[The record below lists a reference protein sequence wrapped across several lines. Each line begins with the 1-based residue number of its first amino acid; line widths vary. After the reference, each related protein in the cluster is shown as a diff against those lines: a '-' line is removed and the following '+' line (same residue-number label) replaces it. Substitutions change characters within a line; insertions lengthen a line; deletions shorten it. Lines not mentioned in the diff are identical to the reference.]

1 MGVERGVLCGMFP
14 KMRSGRGI
22 QVHEETGPDQ
32 AIVRLPAAR
41 TAFVGRTLR
50 GPVNQAVPVR
60 NFADFQ
66 QIFGGLWQP
75 SSVSYAVEQFFDNG
89 GSEALIVRVQNG
101 ARPSTLSLPAGAE
114 ALQLRATR
122 PGTREFLRVCVDYDN
137 VPADNS
143 ENFNLTVQRI
153 RTQGTLRV
161 EDQETFRNLSLKPE
175 SDTYLGAVLADSEM
189 IEPMIP
195 LPVLRPELTRDTI
208 TGVPTGYVYSN
219 SDGDDGAPITDYD
232 LIGSSVDR
240 TGMFAITDADE
251 FNFLC
256 IPPIS
261 RDQDI
266 GPSTLMIAARFCR
279 ARRALLIVD
288 PPASWATADDAL
300 RGLREWNFASED
312 ALMFFP
318 RILAHDKLRARF
330 EAFAPCGA
338 VAGML
343 AKGDEAAS
351 VWAASD
357 LEEPILRPGFRPVC
371 WVADDRRARLAL
383 LGVNTLQ
390 TVRSPVYSSLRLR
403 TLGAASAAEP
413 GWRYLAER
421 RQALAIINSIEHG
434 TRWVAIA
441 SPQAEIADLLE
452 KQVREFLGE
461 LHAAG
466 KFGEHD
472 PKDSYYVVADRRG
485 NRSGNGGRDKR
496 EFQFLIGFAAQ
507 NRGQFHTFRISQS
520 LVGSQVRAVT
530 LNQLSDPRPVARQ
543 IPTAAPPAAEV
554 RPP

>member
-1 MGVERGVLCGMFP
+1 MLWYVPAMG
-14 KMRSGRGI
+14 SGRGI
-22 QVHEETGPDQ
+22 QVQEETGPDQ

-41 TAFVGRTLR
+41 TAFIGRTLR
-50 GPVNQAVPVR
+50 GPVNQAVAIR

-101 ARPSTLSLPAGAE
+101 ARPSTLSLPAGPE
-114 ALQLRATR
+114 ALHLRAAR
-122 PGTREFLRVCVDYDN
+122 PGTREFLRICVDYDN
-137 VPADNS
+137 VAADNS

-161 EDQETFRNLSLKPE
+161 EDQETYRNLSLNPE
-175 SDTYLGAVLADSEM
+175 SDTYLGAFIADSEM
-189 IEPMIP
+189 IEPMYP
-195 LPVLRPELTRDTI
+195 LPSKRPDLTPDTI
-208 TGVPTGYVYSN
+208 TGIPTGYVYSN

-240 TGMFAITDADE
+240 TGMFAISSMDE

-279 ARRALLIVD
+279 ERRALLIVD
-288 PPASWATADDAL
+288 PPGSWATADDAL
-300 RGLREWNFASED
+300 RGLREWSFASED

-318 RILAHDKLRARF
+318 RILAHDKLRGRF

-351 VWAASD
+351 VWAASEAD
-357 LEEPILRPGFRPVC
+357 EPILRPGFRPVC

-383 LGVNTLQ
+383 QGVNTLQ
-390 TVRSPVYSSLRLR
+390 TVRSPVYSSQKLR
-403 TLGAASAAEP
+403 TLGAANAAEP

-421 RQALAIINSIEHG
+421 RQALAILNSIEHG
-434 TRWVAIA
+434 TRWVAVAWPQDDIA
-441 SPQAEIADLLE
+441 GMLE
-452 KQVREFLGE
+452 KQVREFFVE

-466 KFGEHD
+466 AFGEHD
-472 PKDSYYVVADRRG
+472 PADAFYVVADRRTE
-485 NRSGNGGRDKR
+485 RTGNGGGGRDLH

-507 NRGQFHTFRISQS
+507 RRGQFHTFRISQS
-520 LVGSQVRAVT
+520 LLGSQVRAVT
-530 LNQLSDPRPVARQ
+530 LNQLSDPRRVPRQ
-543 IPTAAPPAAEV
+543 ITPMAARPAEEA
-554 RPP
+554 RL

>member
-1 MGVERGVLCGMFP
+1 MWYVSGMG
-14 KMRSGRGI
+14 SGRGI
-22 QVHEETGPDQ
+22 QVQEEAGSDQ

-41 TAFVGRTLR
+41 TAFIGRTLR
-50 GPVNQAVPVR
+50 GPVNQPVWIR

-101 ARPSTLSLPAGAE
+101 ARPSTLSLPAGSE
-114 ALQLRATR
+114 SLQLRATR

-137 VPADNS
+137 VPADDG
-143 ENFNLTVQRI
+143 ENFNITVQRI

-161 EDQETFRNLSLKPE
+161 EDQETYRNLSLDPE
-175 SDTYLGAVLADSEM
+175 SDTYLGSSIADSEM
-189 IEPMIP
+189 IEPIYP
-195 LPVLRPELTRDTI
+195 LPSRRPDLTPDTI
-208 TGVPTGYVYSN
+208 TGVPTGYIYSN

-232 LIGSSVDR
+232 LIGSSIDR
-240 TGMFAITDADE
+240 TGMFAISNMDE

-279 ARRALLIVD
+279 ERRALLIVD

-300 RGLREWNFASED
+300 RGLRQWSFSSED

-318 RILAHDKLRARF
+318 RILAHDKLRGRF

-351 VWAASD
+351 VWAAAETD
-357 LEEPILRPGFRPVC
+357 EPILRPGFRPVC

-383 LGVNTLQ
+383 QGVNTLQ
-390 TVRSPVYSSLRLR
+390 TVRSPVDSSLKLR
-403 TLGAASAAEP
+403 TLGAANAAEP

-421 RQALAIINSIEHG
+421 RQALAILNSIEHG
-434 TRWVAIA
+434 TRWVAVA
-441 SPQAEIADLLE
+441 WPQDDLAGLLE
-452 KQVREFLGE
+452 KQVREFFRE

-466 KFGEHD
+466 TFGDNEPAD
-472 PKDSYYVVADRRG
+472 AFYVVADRRSE
-485 NRSGNGGRDKR
+485 RPGNGSRDLH
-496 EFQFLIGFAAQ
+496 EFQFLVGFAAQ
-507 NRGQFHTFRISQS
+507 RRGQFHTFRISQS
-520 LVGSQVRAVT
+520 PFGSQVRAVT
-530 LNQLSDPRPVARQ
+530 LNQLSDPRPIARQ
-543 IPTAAPPAAEV
+543 ITSMAARPAEAAQL
-554 RPP
+554 